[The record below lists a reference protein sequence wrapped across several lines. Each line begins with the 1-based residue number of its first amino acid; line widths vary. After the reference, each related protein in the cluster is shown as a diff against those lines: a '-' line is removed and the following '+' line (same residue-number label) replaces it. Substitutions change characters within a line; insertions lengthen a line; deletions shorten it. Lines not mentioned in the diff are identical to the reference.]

1 LRCAWAG
8 SLAHRTARPR
18 AQLLWWFPLYYV
30 RADERAQ
37 TRARAP
43 RAHYA
48 LSVRSPPPSPI
59 PQTCKIGFLLWCQL
73 PATRGAE
80 FLYRRFLRP
89 QLIARMPELDN
100 FLAQQ
105 GALVGGAAAGMAAGG
120 AGAGAAGLAMLAEGG
135 LAGGLANAGNA
146 VGGVGGGGG
155 GGAGGGAKVD

>member
-1 LRCAWAG
+1 MRGRVCA
-8 SLAHRTARPR
+8 
-18 AQLLWWFPLYYV
+18 
-30 RADERAQ
+30 
-37 TRARAP
+37 RARA
-43 RAHYA
+43 
-48 LSVRSPPPSPI
+48 VRSLPHSPS

-89 QLIARMPELDN
+89 QLIARMPEIDN

-120 AGAGAAGLAMLAEGG
+120 SGVGAAGLAMLAEGG

-146 VGGVGGGGG
+146 VGGGGVGVG